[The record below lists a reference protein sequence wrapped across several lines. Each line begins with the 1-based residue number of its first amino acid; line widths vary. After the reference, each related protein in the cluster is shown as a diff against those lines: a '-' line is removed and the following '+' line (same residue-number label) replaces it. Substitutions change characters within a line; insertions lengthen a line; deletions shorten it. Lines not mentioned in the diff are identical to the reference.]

1 MRIARLIVV
10 AMALALAGLA
20 LAGGQ
25 AHSQERGDW
34 RKGRS
39 LARGVC
45 AECHAV
51 RARDLRS
58 ANANAPRFATIA
70 STPGMTAMALNA
82 ALHTS
87 HRTMPNV
94 VLDADDTNNVIAYI
108 LSLKN

>member
-1 MRIARLIVV
+1 MRAARL
-10 AMALALAGLA
+10 MAAIIALTLAGS
-20 LAGGQ
+20 Q

-51 RARDLRS
+51 RARELRS
-58 ANANAPRFATIA
+58 PNAEAPRFATIA

-94 VLDADDTNNVIAYI
+94 VLDADETDNVVAYI
-108 LSLKN
+108 LSLKK

>member
-1 MRIARLIVV
+1 MRATRLVAAVIALI
-10 AMALALAGLA
+10 LAGS
-20 LAGGQ
+20 Q
-25 AHSQERGDW
+25 ARAQERGDW

-51 RARDLRS
+51 RTRELRS
-58 ANANAPRFATIA
+58 PNAEAPRFATIA

-94 VLDADDTNNVIAYI
+94 VLDADDTTNIVAYI
-108 LSLKN
+108 LSLRK

>member
-1 MRIARLIVV
+1 MRVSRLMVAAIALV
-10 AMALALAGLA
+10 LAGP
-20 LAGGQ
+20 Q

-34 RKGRS
+34 RQGRS

-51 RARDLRS
+51 RARELRS
-58 ANANAPRFATIA
+58 PNAVAPRFATIA

-82 ALHTS
+82 VLHTS

-94 VLDADDTNNVIAYI
+94 VLDADDTNNVVAYI

>member
-1 MRIARLIVV
+1 MRVSRLMVAVIALV
-10 AMALALAGLA
+10 LAGPHA
-20 LAGGQ
+20 Y
-25 AHSQERGDW
+25 SQEHGDW
-34 RKGRS
+34 RKGRG

-51 RARDLRS
+51 RARELRS
-58 ANANAPRFATIA
+58 PNANAPRFTTIA

-87 HRTMPNV
+87 HPTMPNV
-94 VLDADDTNNVIAYI
+94 VLDADDTNNVVAYI